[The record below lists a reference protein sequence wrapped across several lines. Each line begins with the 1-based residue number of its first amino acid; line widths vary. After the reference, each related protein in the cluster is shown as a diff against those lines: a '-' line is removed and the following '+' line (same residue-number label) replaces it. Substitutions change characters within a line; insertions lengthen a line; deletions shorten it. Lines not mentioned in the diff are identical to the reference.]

1 MFKKIALC
9 GVAVLLA
16 AMAAG
21 KSPQTPIDKSAADAQ
36 TERYLN
42 SPDGRKVAARVILAA
57 QFPGW
62 CQWSSAEMIVRP
74 NGDVF
79 VRCNG
84 DFAVDTNLRVG
95 MRLR

>member
-1 MFKKIALC
+1 MLSFVI
-9 GVAVLLA
+9 
-16 AMAAG
+16 G
-21 KSPQTPIDKSAADAQ
+21 KQNPESPIDKAAADAQ

-42 SPDGRKVAARVILAA
+42 SPDGRKMAARVILAA

-95 MRLR
+95 MRLQ